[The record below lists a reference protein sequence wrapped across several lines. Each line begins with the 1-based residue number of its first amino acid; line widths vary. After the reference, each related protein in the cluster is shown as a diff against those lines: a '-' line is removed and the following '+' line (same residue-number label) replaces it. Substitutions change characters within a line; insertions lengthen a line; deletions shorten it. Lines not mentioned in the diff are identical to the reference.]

1 MHTNIFRT
9 QKTLP
14 RLFLDL
20 VCTWRSL
27 DAPET
32 LTETGAEFA
41 PETLLSLP
49 WTAVAVV
56 RGGDPFLRADLMEI
70 LSILR
75 KRAGLIIMIA
85 PCTLPERIL
94 SVMSAFPE
102 IRLRLFPD
110 TPETGNVLEALK
122 KLGCR
127 HAGVYGERERRAV
140 RMIRRHGRM
149 VDPAGR
155 VFRRSR
161 GVKEACGRLV
171 NRYAERSGQ

>member
-1 MHTNIFRT
+1 MQINMFRT
-9 QKTLP
+9 HKTLP

-27 DAPET
+27 DVPET
-32 LTETGAEFA
+32 LTEAGAEFA

-56 RGGDPFLRADLMEI
+56 RGGDPFLRADLMEV

-75 KRAGLIIMIA
+75 KRAWLIIMIA

-110 TPETGNVLEALK
+110 TPETGNVLEELK

-127 HAGVYGERERRAV
+127 HAGVYGERERSVMCLIQRY
-140 RMIRRHGRM
+140 GRM

-155 VFRRSR
+155 VFRCS
-161 GVKEACGRLV
+161 GSVKEACGRLV

>member
-14 RLFLDL
+14 ALFTDI

-32 LTETGAEFA
+32 LSMTGAEFA

-56 RGGDPFLRADLMEI
+56 RGGDPFLRDDLMEI
-70 LSILR
+70 LSVLR
-75 KRAGLIIMIA
+75 RKAGRIIIIA

-110 TPETGNVLEALK
+110 TPETESVLEELK

-127 HAGVYGERERRAV
+127 HAGVYGERERREV
-140 RMIRRHGRM
+140 RMIRRRGRM

-155 VFRRSR
+155 VFKCSR

-171 NRYAERSGQ
+171 NRYAEGGTQ

>member
-1 MHTNIFRT
+1 MHTKISRT

-14 RLFLDL
+14 ALFLDL
-20 VCTWRSL
+20 ICTWRSL

-32 LTETGAEFA
+32 LTETGAEFV

-56 RGGDPFLRADLMEI
+56 RGRDPFLRADLMEV

-110 TPETGNVLEALK
+110 TPETGKVLEELK

-161 GVKEACGRLV
+161 GVKEACGRLE

>member
-1 MHTNIFRT
+1 MHIKISRI

-32 LTETGAEFA
+32 LTETDAEFA

-56 RGGDPFLRADLMEI
+56 RGGDPFLRTDLMEV

-110 TPETGNVLEALK
+110 TPETGKVLEELE

-127 HAGVYGERERRAV
+127 HAGVYGGRERSVMRL
-140 RMIRRHGRM
+140 IQRRGRM
-149 VDPAGR
+149 VDPVGR
-155 VFRRSR
+155 VFRCS
-161 GVKEACGRLV
+161 GSVKEACWRLK
-171 NRYAERSGQ
+171 NRYAEGGLR